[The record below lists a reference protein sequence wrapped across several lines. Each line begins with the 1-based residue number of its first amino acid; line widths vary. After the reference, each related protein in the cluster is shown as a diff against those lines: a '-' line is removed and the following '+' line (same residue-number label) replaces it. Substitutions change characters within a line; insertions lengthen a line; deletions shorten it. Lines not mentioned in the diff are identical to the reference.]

1 MTREAR
7 FGLGL
12 LALLLLLAVVG
23 PWLAPDP
30 NVMPDLANGTLLRP
44 GTGHW
49 LGTDQHSRDV
59 FARLAEGAR
68 VSLGVGIVAVLVACG
83 LGIIIG
89 LVGGASEHLGARLV
103 GRLID
108 LGLALPRVIVLM
120 VLLAGVGVLPLWVF
134 AVILGATGWAPIARL
149 VRGET
154 LRLRHAPFV
163 LAARA
168 LGASPI
174 RVLGREILP
183 GTLAPVFVAATLG
196 IADAMLLE
204 AGLSFFGLGVR
215 PPAPSWGGM
224 LFEARP
230 YLTTAPWLAAA
241 PGAALV
247 VATSAATLLG
257 DALRR
262 VFQPDAP

>member
-1 MTREAR
+1 MTRDTR
-7 FGLGL
+7 FGLALLGL
-12 LALLLLLAVVG
+12 LVLLAVAG

-30 NVMPDLANGTLLRP
+30 NLMPDLTGGTLLGP
-44 GTGHW
+44 SASHW
-49 LGTDQHSRDV
+49 FGTDQHSRDV
-59 FARLAEGAR
+59 FARLAHGAR
-68 VSLGVGIVAVLVACG
+68 VSLGVGVVAVLVASV
-83 LGIIIG
+83 LGIVMG
-89 LVGGASEHLGARLV
+89 LLGGASETIGSRLV
-103 GRLID
+103 ARLID

-120 VLLAGVGVLPLWVF
+120 VLLAGVGVLPLWLF

-149 VRGET
+149 VRGEA
-154 LRLRHAPFV
+154 LRLRHTPFV
-163 LAARA
+163 MAAHA
-168 LGASPI
+168 LGATPARI
-174 RVLGREILP
+174 LAREIFP
-183 GTLAPVFVAATLG
+183 GTLAPVLVAATLG

-230 YLTTAPWLAAA
+230 YLTTAPWLALV

-247 VATSAATLLG
+247 AATSAATLLG

-262 VFQPDAP
+262 VFQPDAT